1 MSEEVFLKEIF
12 IQIKD
17 ACERINRRVSLI
29 KSPDDF
35 YTSDDNLDKLDAI
48 CMLLIA
54 IGESLKKIDK
64 RTDGKLLVKYP
75 AVDWKGLKGIRDV
88 ISHQYFD
95 LNSEAVFNTCKKDIP
110 ILLNTLTLLIKHYK

>member
-1 MSEEVFLKEIF
+1 MSDTVFLKEIL

-17 ACERINRRVSLI
+17 ASERIVRRISLV
-29 KSPDDF
+29 KSPDYF
-35 YTSDDNLDKLDAI
+35 YKSDDSLDKLDAI

-64 RTDGKLLVKYP
+64 ITNGELLAKYP
-75 AVDWKGLKGIRDV
+75 AVDWKGLKGIRDI

-95 LNSEAVFNTCKKDIP
+95 LNAEAVFNTCKKDIP
-110 ILLNTLTLLIKHYK
+110 VLLDTLILLIKEYE